1 MTKISV
7 KVKRSSQ
14 ALLLMEIEIGS
25 IFQESLCQYIESLSN
40 IHNLRRIDSV
50 LQKPILK
57 DISKSVDSCCADH
70 NLETKLL
77 TAALSVTAKVR
88 SNLNTQHREHG

>member
-1 MTKISV
+1 MSQID
-7 KVKRSSQ
+7 RSSQ
-14 ALLLMEIEIGS
+14 ALLLMETEIGS

-70 NLETKLL
+70 SLETKQL

-88 SNLNTQHREHG
+88 PNLNTQHREHG